1 MGKGKIYIMKEEPE
15 PLYPSGKKYMLYYED
30 GTPRYMG
37 AETREALIE
46 KLHEVE
52 PDATVV

>member
-1 MGKGKIYIMKEEPE
+1 MREAKHYIIKEETE